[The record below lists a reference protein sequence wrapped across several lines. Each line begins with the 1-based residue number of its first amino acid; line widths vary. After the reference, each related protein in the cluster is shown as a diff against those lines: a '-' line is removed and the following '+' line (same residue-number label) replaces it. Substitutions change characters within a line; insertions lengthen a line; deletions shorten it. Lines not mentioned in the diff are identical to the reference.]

1 MNSKKLGLKEIVL
14 ITLLTAIMIGI
25 QTVVLIPFMTNLKFV
40 LWFVGGIDWFLLCL
54 YFKRK
59 KLQKTRF
66 FCTA

>member
-40 LWFVGGIDWFLLCL
+40 LWFVGGIGWFLLCL